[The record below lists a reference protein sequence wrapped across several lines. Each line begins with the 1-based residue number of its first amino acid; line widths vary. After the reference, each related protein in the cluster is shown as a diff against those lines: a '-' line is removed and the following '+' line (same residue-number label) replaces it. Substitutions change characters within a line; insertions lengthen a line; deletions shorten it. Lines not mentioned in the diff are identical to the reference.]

1 MDKPTQTSLLNASCE
16 DLNPIGLFKGVFSVG
31 VLARVVNIHEY
42 QGKSLLKSAG
52 VPVLEGVHCTT
63 VEDALSAYDNLGSK
77 VVAVKSQIHAGGRG
91 KGTIYHPETKEMI
104 MEGGVKI
111 AFSKEE
117 VETYAKNILG
127 NLLVTIQTGD
137 EGKIVN
143 NLYIESGCNISH
155 EYYLALLVDRD
166 NKSVMIMASTEG
178 GMDIEDVAHNTPE
191 KIHKVSVDPNAG
203 LLGFQKRNLGSA
215 LGLSGAALKSFFG
228 MITKMYDMFVAQ
240 DCAMVEINPLVKTED
255 DEIIAL
261 DAKVSF
267 DENAEFRHR
276 NWNDL
281 RDLSEEEEVE
291 IRAKETGLS
300 YVKLD
305 GNIGCLVNGAGLA
318 MATMDVIKLY
328 GGEPANFLDVGG
340 GADEEQVKTAFS
352 IILEDPNVKGILVN
366 IFGGIMR
373 CDIIAR
379 GVISATQSLG
389 LDVPL
394 VVRLA
399 GTNVNEGKAILGE
412 SDLNIHPADDLA
424 DGAKKIVELIGGG
437 N

>member
-1 MDKPTQTSLLNASCE
+1 M
-16 DLNPIGLFKGVFSVG
+16 
-31 VLARVVNIHEY
+31 NIHEY
-42 QGKSLLKSAG
+42 QGKALLKAAG
-52 VPVLEGVHCTT
+52 VPVLEGVHCMS
-63 VEDALSAYDNLGSK
+63 VNEALDAYDRLGSK

-91 KGTIYHPETKEMI
+91 KGTMYNPDNREEVMQ
-104 MEGGVKI
+104 GGVKI
-111 AFSKEE
+111 AFSREE
-117 VETYAKNILG
+117 VETYATNILG
-127 NLLVTIQTGD
+127 NVLVTIQTGD
-137 EGKIVN
+137 EGKLVN
-143 NLYIESGCNISH
+143 NLYIESGCAIAH
-155 EYYLALLVDRD
+155 EYYLALLVDRED
-166 NKSVMIMASTEG
+166 KTVLIMASTEG

-191 KIHKVSVDPNAG
+191 KIHKINVDPNAG
-203 LLGFQKRNLGSA
+203 LLGFQKRDLGMA
-215 LGLSGAALKSFFG
+215 LGLSGNSLKSFFKMLG
-228 MITKMYDMFVAQ
+228 KMYDMFVSN
-240 DCAMVEINPLVKTED
+240 DCAMVEINPLVRTED
-255 DEIIAL
+255 EEIIAL
-261 DAKVSF
+261 DSKISF
-267 DENAEFRHR
+267 DENAEFRHKE
-276 NWNDL
+276 WDEM
-281 RDLSEEEEVE
+281 RDLSEEEDVE

-379 GVISATQSLG
+379 GVIGATQALG

-399 GTNVNEGKAILGE
+399 GTNVDEGKAILAA

-424 DGAKKIVELIGGG
+424 DGAKKIVSLIGGG
-437 N
+437 E

>member
-91 KGTIYHPETKEMI
+91 KGTVYHPETKEMI

-117 VETYAKNILG
+117 VETYATNILG

-276 NWNDL
+276 DWNDL

-399 GTNVNEGKAILGE
+399 GTNVDEGKAILGE
-412 SDLNIHPADDLA
+412 SELNIHAADDLA
-424 DGAKKIVELIGGG
+424 DGAKKIVELIGGE

>member
-1 MDKPTQTSLLNASCE
+1 M
-16 DLNPIGLFKGVFSVG
+16 
-31 VLARVVNIHEY
+31 NIHEY
-42 QGKSLLKSAG
+42 QGKALLKAAG
-52 VPVLEGVHCTT
+52 VPVLEGVHCTS
-63 VEDALSAYDNLGSK
+63 VKEALDAYDSLGSK

-91 KGTIYHPETKEMI
+91 KGTLYNPDNREEVMQ
-104 MEGGVKI
+104 GGVKI
-111 AFSKEE
+111 AFSKED
-117 VETYAKNILG
+117 VETYATNILG
-127 NLLVTIQTGD
+127 NLLVTIQTGN
-137 EGKIVN
+137 EGKIVS
-143 NLYIESGCNISH
+143 NLYIESGCSIAH
-155 EYYLALLVDRD
+155 EYYLALLVDRESKD
-166 NKSVMIMASTEG
+166 VLIMASTEG
-178 GMDIEDVAHNTPE
+178 GMDIEEVAHNTPD
-191 KIHKVSVDPNAG
+191 KIHKINIDPNAG
-203 LLGFQKRNLGSA
+203 LLGFQKRDLGMA
-215 LGLSGAALKSFFG
+215 LGLRGNSLKSFFKMLG
-228 MITKMYDMFVAQ
+228 KMYDMFISQ

-255 DEIIAL
+255 EEIIAL

-267 DENAEFRHR
+267 DENAEFRHKD
-276 NWNDL
+276 WDQL

-379 GVISATQSLG
+379 GVIGATESLG

-399 GTNVNEGKAILGE
+399 GTNVDEGKAILAA

-424 DGAKKIVELIGGG
+424 DGAQKIVSLIGGG
-437 N
+437 E